1 MPRLSRSN
9 ALEEKRKKIRGTI
22 VKGMSI
28 YEYNNENMSDM
39 LGCSL
44 STFKNRKRYPEKFT
58 LSQVWTLSKVLHLSE
73 EEVKEFTGG

>member
-1 MPRLSRSN
+1 MSRLSRSN

-28 YEYNNENMSDM
+28 HDYNNSDISNM

-58 LSQVWTLSKVLHLSE
+58 LSQVWTLSKVLHFSE
-73 EEVKEFTGG
+73 DEVREFTGG